1 MEDRLVGTVLD
12 GRYAVKEVIGTG
24 GMSIVYKAEDTQ
36 EGRLVALKVLRE
48 EFVKEPKSRRRF
60 LNESRAIAMLS
71 HENIVDVL
79 DVNFEGDVQYIVM
92 EYLEGPTL
100 KEYMTE
106 NGALDVY
113 DALHIVEQILSAL
126 KHAHERGV
134 VHRDIKPQNIILI
147 DGNET
152 VKVMDFGIAHVQ
164 NYSTITISDKAIGT
178 VHYISPEQAKGRPAD
193 ERSDI
198 YSTGVILYEMLTG
211 KLPFD
216 ADSAVSVALMQVQ
229 QKAVP
234 PSQIVPDIP
243 PAVEHIVMKAM
254 RKNVEARYQNAGE
267 MLADI
272 EKFKENPDV
281 ILETTPPKEEWNE
294 VPEEARG
301 KKQGKSR
308 YVRRRT
314 QNRWLFAVVGISAAA
329 VLLIVFVL
337 VMLGISDRWK
347 SGYENVPKYVGL
359 MMNEITAED
368 TQKFVFRYHWQ
379 DSDEPEG
386 KIVEQD
392 PDAGKYVEK
401 GSEIV
406 LYISNGNSPYTT
418 VPEGLT
424 GVPEEQA
431 IAVLNAL
438 GINYKVQD
446 VYISDTPLGQVVW
459 TTPSAG
465 ENIDR
470 NDTLT
475 LGVNRK
481 DSSGA
486 DEVAI
491 PSDILGMSL
500 DSATA
505 LLDSLE
511 IKYTVQKAASNRP
524 AGLVASTNP
533 SPGERV
539 KKGTVITIFISTG
552 HSEEPTTEPNE
563 PTTDPNEPTTD
574 PNEPT
579 TEPPTEP
586 STEPQPDNPDGN

>member
-24 GMSIVYKAEDTQ
+24 GMSVVYKAEDTQ
-36 EGRLVALKVLRE
+36 EGRLVALKVLKE
-48 EFVKEPKSRRRF
+48 EFVREPKSRRRF

-100 KEYMTE
+100 KEYMVE
-106 NGALDVY
+106 HGALDVY

-134 VHRDIKPQNIILI
+134 VHRDIKPQNIILV

-267 MLADI
+267 MLEDI

-281 ILETTPPKEEWNE
+281 ILETTPPKADPNFVAED
-294 VPEEARG
+294 PLP
-301 KKQGKSR
+301 KKKSR
-308 YVRRRT
+308 YVRKRT
-314 QNRWLFAVVGISAAA
+314 QNRWLFAVIGIGGAALLLL
-329 VLLIVFVL
+329 VLVL
-337 VMLGISDRWK
+337 VMLGINNGLKGD
-347 SGYENVPKYVGL
+347 YERVPEYKGKL
-359 MMNEITAED
+359 TSELTAED
-368 TQKFVFRYHWQ
+368 SQKFSFRFLWQ
-379 DSDEPEG
+379 DSDEDEG
-386 KIVEQD
+386 KIIDQD
-392 PDAGKYVEK
+392 PPAGKSVEK

-406 LYISNGNSPYTT
+406 LYVSNGNSPYTT

-424 GVPEEQA
+424 GVHVDTA
-431 IAVLNAL
+431 KSILNAL
-438 GINYKVQD
+438 DIAYEIQYTSESADIENDY
-446 VYISDTPLGQVVW
+446 VVA
-459 TTPSAG
+459 TSPSAG
-465 ENIDR
+465 EKFDR
-470 NDTLT
+470 NGKIILYLNKKGGSASED
-475 LGVNRK
+475 
-481 DSSGA
+481 
-486 DEVAI
+486 VAI
-491 PSDILGMSL
+491 PTNIIGENLDTAKKIL
-500 DSATA
+500 DA
-505 LLDSLE
+505 LG
-511 IKYTVQKAASNRP
+511 IKYVVQYGSSNL
-524 AGLVASTNP
+524 AEGLVTKTSP
-533 SPGERV
+533 EPGEKV
-539 KKGTVITIFISTG
+539 AKGTTITIFVSNGQGQT
-552 HSEEPTTEPNE
+552 EPPTTEPTTEPEVPTTTETE
-563 PTTDPNEPTTD
+563 PTEDPNPEHG
-574 PNEPT
+574 
-579 TEPPTEP
+579 
-586 STEPQPDNPDGN
+586 GNQ

>member
-24 GMSIVYKAEDTQ
+24 GMSVVYKAEDTL
-36 EGRLVALKVLRE
+36 EGRLVALKVLKE
-48 EFVKEPKSRRRF
+48 EFVREPKSRRRF

-100 KEYMTE
+100 KEYMVE
-106 NGALDVY
+106 HGALDVY

-134 VHRDIKPQNIILI
+134 VHRDIKPQNIILV

-267 MLADI
+267 MLEDI

-281 ILETTPPKEEWNE
+281 ILETTPPKADPNFVAED
-294 VPEEARG
+294 PQPKR
-301 KKQGKSR
+301 KSR
-308 YVRRRT
+308 YVRKRT
-314 QNRWLFAVVGISAAA
+314 QNRWLFAVIGIGGAALLLL
-329 VLLIVFVL
+329 VLVL
-337 VMLGISDRWK
+337 VMLGINNGLKGD
-347 SGYENVPKYVGL
+347 YERVPEYKGKL
-359 MMNEITAED
+359 TSELTAED
-368 TQKFVFRYHWQ
+368 SQKFSFRFLWQ
-379 DSDEPEG
+379 DSDEDEG
-386 KIVEQD
+386 KIIDQD
-392 PDAGKYVEK
+392 PPAGKSVEK

-406 LYISNGNSPYTT
+406 LYVSNGNSPYTT

-424 GVPEEQA
+424 GVHVDTA
-431 IAVLNAL
+431 KSILNAL
-438 GINYKVQD
+438 GIAYEIQYTSESADIENDY
-446 VYISDTPLGQVVW
+446 VVA
-459 TTPSAG
+459 TSPSAG
-465 ENIDR
+465 EKFDR
-470 NDTLT
+470 NGKIILYLNKKGGSASED
-475 LGVNRK
+475 
-481 DSSGA
+481 
-486 DEVAI
+486 VAI
-491 PSDILGMSL
+491 PTNIIGENLDTAKKIL
-500 DSATA
+500 DA
-505 LLDSLE
+505 LG
-511 IKYTVQKAASNRP
+511 IKYVVQYGSSNL
-524 AGLVASTNP
+524 AEGLVTKTSP
-533 SPGERV
+533 EPGEKV
-539 KKGTVITIFISTG
+539 AKGTTITIFVSNGQGQT
-552 HSEEPTTEPNE
+552 EPPTTEPTTESEVPTTTETE
-563 PTTDPNEPTTD
+563 PTEDPNPEHG
-574 PNEPT
+574 
-579 TEPPTEP
+579 
-586 STEPQPDNPDGN
+586 GNQ

>member
-1 MEDRLVGTVLD
+1 MDKYIGKKLD
-12 GRYAVKEVIGTG
+12 GRYEILELVGFGGMAVVFKAYDLLENRHVAVKI
-24 GMSIVYKAEDTQ
+24 
-36 EGRLVALKVLRE
+36 LKDEYLHNE
-48 EFVKEPKSRRRF
+48 EFRRRF
-60 LNESRAIAMLS
+60 RNESKAIAMLS
-71 HENIVDVL
+71 HPNIVRVF
-79 DVNFEGDVQYIVM
+79 DVNFSDTVQYIVM
-92 EYLEGPTL
+92 EYIDGITL
-100 KEYMTE
+100 KEYIGQQ
-106 NGALDVY
+106 GAVKWKETI
-113 DALHIVEQILSAL
+113 HFTVQILRAL
-126 KHAHERGV
+126 QHAHDNGI
-134 VHRDIKPQNIILI
+134 VHRDIKPQNVMLLQ
-147 DGNET
+147 DGT
-152 VKVMDFGIAHVQ
+152 IKVMDFGIAHVQ

-459 TTPSAG
+459 TSPSAG
-465 ENIDR
+465 ANIDR

-524 AGLVASTNP
+524 EGLVASTNP

-586 STEPQPDNPDGN
+586 PTEPQPDNPDGN

>member
-24 GMSIVYKAEDTQ
+24 GMSVVYKAEDTQ
-36 EGRLVALKVLRE
+36 EGRLVALKVLKE
-48 EFVKEPKSRRRF
+48 EFVREPKSRRRF

-100 KEYMTE
+100 KEYMVE
-106 NGALDVY
+106 HGALDVY

-134 VHRDIKPQNIILI
+134 VHRDIKPQNIILV

-267 MLADI
+267 MLEDI

-281 ILETTPPKEEWNE
+281 ILETTPPKADPNFVAED
-294 VPEEARG
+294 PLP
-301 KKQGKSR
+301 KKKSR
-308 YVRRRT
+308 YVRKRT
-314 QNRWLFAVVGISAAA
+314 QNRWLFAVIGIGGAALLLL
-329 VLLIVFVL
+329 VLVL
-337 VMLGISDRWK
+337 VMLGINNGLKGD
-347 SGYENVPKYVGL
+347 YERVPEYKGKL
-359 MMNEITAED
+359 TSELTAED
-368 TQKFVFRYHWQ
+368 SQKFSFRFLWQ
-379 DSDEPEG
+379 DSDEDEG
-386 KIVEQD
+386 KIIDQD
-392 PDAGKYVEK
+392 PPAGKSVEK

-406 LYISNGNSPYTT
+406 LYVSNGNSPYTT

-424 GVPEEQA
+424 GVHVDTA
-431 IAVLNAL
+431 KSILNAL
-438 GINYKVQD
+438 GIAYEIQYTSESADIENDY
-446 VYISDTPLGQVVW
+446 VVA
-459 TTPSAG
+459 TSPSAG
-465 ENIDR
+465 EKFDR
-470 NDTLT
+470 NGKIILYLNKKGGSASED
-475 LGVNRK
+475 
-481 DSSGA
+481 
-486 DEVAI
+486 VAI
-491 PSDILGMSL
+491 PTNIIGENLDTAKKIL
-500 DSATA
+500 DA
-505 LLDSLE
+505 LG
-511 IKYTVQKAASNRP
+511 IKYVVQYGSSNL
-524 AGLVASTNP
+524 AEGLVTKTSP
-533 SPGERV
+533 EPGEKV
-539 KKGTVITIFISTG
+539 AKGTTITIFVSNGQGQT
-552 HSEEPTTEPNE
+552 EPPTTEPTTEPE
-563 PTTDPNEPTTD
+563 TPT
-574 PNEPT
+574 T
-579 TEPPTEP
+579 TEPEPTEDP
-586 STEPQPDNPDGN
+586 NPEHGGNQ

>member
-24 GMSIVYKAEDTQ
+24 GMSVVYKAEDTQ
-36 EGRLVALKVLRE
+36 EGRLV
-48 EFVKEPKSRRRF
+48 EFVREPKSRRRF

-100 KEYMTE
+100 KEYMVE
-106 NGALDVY
+106 HGALDVY

-134 VHRDIKPQNIILI
+134 VHRDIKPQNIILV

-267 MLADI
+267 MLEDI
-272 EKFKENPDV
+272 EKFRENPDV
-281 ILETTPPKEEWNE
+281 ILETTPPKADPNYVAED
-294 VPEEARG
+294 PQPKR
-301 KKQGKSR
+301 KSR
-308 YVRRRT
+308 YVRKRT
-314 QNRWLFAVVGISAAA
+314 QNRWLFAVIGISGAA
-329 VLLIVFVL
+329 LLLLVMVL
-337 VMLGISDRWK
+337 VMLGINNGLKGD
-347 SGYENVPKYVGL
+347 YERVPEYKGKL
-359 MMNEITAED
+359 TSELTAED
-368 TQKFVFRYHWQ
+368 SQKFSFRFLWQ
-379 DSDEPEG
+379 DSDEDEG
-386 KIVEQD
+386 KIIDQD
-392 PDAGKYVEK
+392 PPAGKSVEK

-406 LYISNGNSPYTT
+406 LYVSNGNSPYTT

-424 GVPEEQA
+424 NVHIDTA
-431 IAVLNAL
+431 RSILNAL
-438 GINYKVQD
+438 GIAYEIQYTSESAD
-446 VYISDTPLGQVVW
+446 IEDDYVVA
-459 TTPSAG
+459 TSPSAG
-465 ENIDR
+465 EKFDR
-470 NDTLT
+470 NGKIILY
-475 LGVNRK
+475 LNKKG
-481 DSSGA
+481 SSA
-486 DEVAI
+486 SEDVAI
-491 PSDILGMSL
+491 PTNIIGENLDTAKKIL
-500 DSATA
+500 DA
-505 LLDSLE
+505 LG
-511 IKYTVQKAASNRP
+511 IKYVVQYGSSNL
-524 AGLVASTNP
+524 AEGLVTKTSP
-533 SPGERV
+533 EPGEKV
-539 KKGTVITIFISTG
+539 AKGTTITIFVSNGQGQT
-552 HSEEPTTEPNE
+552 EPPTTEPTTETE
-563 PTTDPNEPTTD
+563 VPT
-574 PNEPT
+574 T
-579 TEPPTEP
+579 TEPEPTEDP
-586 STEPQPDNPDGN
+586 NPEHGGNQ

>member
-24 GMSIVYKAEDTQ
+24 GMSVVYKAEDTQ
-36 EGRLVALKVLRE
+36 EGRLVALKVLKE
-48 EFVKEPKSRRRF
+48 EFVREPKSRRRF

-100 KEYMTE
+100 KEYMVE
-106 NGALDVY
+106 HGALDVY

-134 VHRDIKPQNIILI
+134 VHRDIKPQNIILV

-267 MLADI
+267 MLEDI
-272 EKFKENPDV
+272 EKFRENPDV
-281 ILETTPPKEEWNE
+281 ILETTPPKADPNYVAED
-294 VPEEARG
+294 PQPKR
-301 KKQGKSR
+301 KSR
-308 YVRRRT
+308 YVRKRT
-314 QNRWLFAVVGISAAA
+314 QNRWLFAVIGISGAA
-329 VLLIVFVL
+329 LLLLVMVL
-337 VMLGISDRWK
+337 VMLGINNGLKGD
-347 SGYENVPKYVGL
+347 YERVPEYKGKL
-359 MMNEITAED
+359 ASELTAED
-368 TQKFVFRYHWQ
+368 SQKFSFRFLWQ
-379 DSDEPEG
+379 DSDEDEG
-386 KIVEQD
+386 KIIDQD
-392 PDAGKYVEK
+392 PPAGKSVEK

-406 LYISNGNSPYTT
+406 LYVSNGNSPYTT

-424 GVPEEQA
+424 NVHIDTA
-431 IAVLNAL
+431 RSILNAL
-438 GINYKVQD
+438 GIAYEIQYTSESAD
-446 VYISDTPLGQVVW
+446 IEDDYVVA
-459 TTPSAG
+459 TSPSAG
-465 ENIDR
+465 EKFDR
-470 NDTLT
+470 NGKIILY
-475 LGVNRK
+475 LNKKG
-481 DSSGA
+481 SSA
-486 DEVAI
+486 SEDVAI
-491 PSDILGMSL
+491 PTNIIGENLDTAKKIL
-500 DSATA
+500 DA
-505 LLDSLE
+505 LG
-511 IKYTVQKAASNRP
+511 IKYVVQYGSSNL
-524 AGLVASTNP
+524 AEGLVTKTSP
-533 SPGERV
+533 EPGEKV
-539 KKGTVITIFISTG
+539 AKGTTITIFVSNGQGQT
-552 HSEEPTTEPNE
+552 EPPTTEPTTETE
-563 PTTDPNEPTTD
+563 VPT
-574 PNEPT
+574 T
-579 TEPPTEP
+579 TEPEPTEDP
-586 STEPQPDNPDGN
+586 NPEHGGNQ

>member
-36 EGRLVALKVLRE
+36 EGRLVALKVLKE
-48 EFVKEPKSRRRF
+48 EFVREPKSRRRF

-100 KEYMTE
+100 KEYMVE
-106 NGALDVY
+106 HGALDVY

-134 VHRDIKPQNIILI
+134 VHRDIKPQNIILV

-267 MLADI
+267 MLEDI
-272 EKFKENPDV
+272 EKFRENPDV
-281 ILETTPPKEEWNE
+281 ILETTPPKADPNYVAED
-294 VPEEARG
+294 PQPKR
-301 KKQGKSR
+301 KSR
-308 YVRRRT
+308 YVRKRT
-314 QNRWLFAVVGISAAA
+314 QNRWLFAVIGISGAA
-329 VLLIVFVL
+329 LLLLVMVL
-337 VMLGISDRWK
+337 VMLGINNGLKGD
-347 SGYENVPKYVGL
+347 YERVPEYKGKL
-359 MMNEITAED
+359 TSELTAED
-368 TQKFVFRYHWQ
+368 SQKFSFRFLWQ
-379 DSDEPEG
+379 DSDEDEG
-386 KIVEQD
+386 KIIDQD
-392 PDAGKYVEK
+392 PPAGKSVEK

-406 LYISNGNSPYTT
+406 LYVSNGNSPYTT

-424 GVPEEQA
+424 NVHIDTA
-431 IAVLNAL
+431 RSILNAL
-438 GINYKVQD
+438 GIAYEIQYTSESAD
-446 VYISDTPLGQVVW
+446 IEDDYVVA
-459 TTPSAG
+459 TSPSAG
-465 ENIDR
+465 EKFDR
-470 NDTLT
+470 NGKIILY
-475 LGVNRK
+475 LNKKG
-481 DSSGA
+481 SSTSE
-486 DEVAI
+486 DVAI
-491 PSDILGMSL
+491 PTNIIGENLDTAKKIL
-500 DSATA
+500 DA
-505 LLDSLE
+505 LG
-511 IKYTVQKAASNRP
+511 IKYVVQYGSSNL
-524 AGLVASTNP
+524 AEGLVTKTSP
-533 SPGERV
+533 EPGEKV
-539 KKGTVITIFISTG
+539 AKGTTITIFVSNGQGQT
-552 HSEEPTTEPNE
+552 EPPTTEPTTEPE
-563 PTTDPNEPTTD
+563 TST
-574 PNEPT
+574 T
-579 TEPPTEP
+579 TEPEPTEDP
-586 STEPQPDNPDGN
+586 NPEHGGNQ

>member
-24 GMSIVYKAEDTQ
+24 GMSVVYKAEDTQ
-36 EGRLVALKVLRE
+36 EGRLVALKVLKE
-48 EFVKEPKSRRRF
+48 EFVREPKSRRRF

-100 KEYMTE
+100 KEYMVE
-106 NGALDVY
+106 HGALDVY

-134 VHRDIKPQNIILI
+134 VHRDIKPQNIILV

-267 MLADI
+267 MLEDI

-281 ILETTPPKEEWNE
+281 ILETTPPKADPNFVAED
-294 VPEEARG
+294 PQPKR
-301 KKQGKSR
+301 KSR
-308 YVRRRT
+308 YVRKRT
-314 QNRWLFAVVGISAAA
+314 QNRWLFAVIGIGGAALLLL
-329 VLLIVFVL
+329 VLVL
-337 VMLGISDRWK
+337 VMLGINNGLKGD
-347 SGYENVPKYVGL
+347 YERVPEYKGKL
-359 MMNEITAED
+359 TSELTAED
-368 TQKFVFRYHWQ
+368 SQKFSFRFLWQ
-379 DSDEPEG
+379 DSDEDEG
-386 KIVEQD
+386 KIIDQD
-392 PDAGKYVEK
+392 PPAGKSVEK

-406 LYISNGNSPYTT
+406 LYVSNGNSPYTT

-424 GVPEEQA
+424 GVHVDTA
-431 IAVLNAL
+431 KSILNAL
-438 GINYKVQD
+438 GIAYEIQYTSESADIENDY
-446 VYISDTPLGQVVW
+446 VVA
-459 TTPSAG
+459 TSPSAG
-465 ENIDR
+465 EKFDR
-470 NDTLT
+470 NGKIILYLNKKGGSTSED
-475 LGVNRK
+475 
-481 DSSGA
+481 
-486 DEVAI
+486 VAI
-491 PSDILGMSL
+491 PTNIIGENLDTAKKIL
-500 DSATA
+500 DA
-505 LLDSLE
+505 LG
-511 IKYTVQKAASNRP
+511 IKYVVQYGSSNL
-524 AGLVASTNP
+524 AEGLVTKTSP
-533 SPGERV
+533 EPGEKV
-539 KKGTVITIFISTG
+539 AKGTTITIFVSNGQGQT
-552 HSEEPTTEPNE
+552 EPPTTEPTTEPEVPTTTETE
-563 PTTDPNEPTTD
+563 PTEDPNPEHG
-574 PNEPT
+574 
-579 TEPPTEP
+579 
-586 STEPQPDNPDGN
+586 GNQ

>member
-36 EGRLVALKVLRE
+36 EGRLVALKVLKE
-48 EFVKEPKSRRRF
+48 EFVREPKSRRRF

-100 KEYMTE
+100 KEYMVE
-106 NGALDVY
+106 HGALDVY

-134 VHRDIKPQNIILI
+134 VHRDIKPQNIILV

-229 QKAVP
+229 QKPVP

-267 MLADI
+267 MLEDI
-272 EKFKENPDV
+272 EKFRENPDV
-281 ILETTPPKEEWNE
+281 ILETTPPKADPNFVAED
-294 VPEEARG
+294 PLP
-301 KKQGKSR
+301 KKKSR
-308 YVRRRT
+308 YVRKRT
-314 QNRWLFAVVGISAAA
+314 QNRWLFAVIGIGGAA
-329 VLLIVFVL
+329 LLLLVMVL
-337 VMLGISDRWK
+337 VMLGIGNGLKGDYERVPEYKGKLTSD
-347 SGYENVPKYVGL
+347 L
-359 MMNEITAED
+359 TMED
-368 TQKFVFRYHWQ
+368 SQKFAFRFIWQ
-379 DSDEPEG
+379 NSDEDEG
-386 KIVEQD
+386 KIIDQD
-392 PDAGKYVEK
+392 PPAGKSVAK

-406 LYISNGNSPYTT
+406 LYVSNGNSPYTT

-424 GVPEEQA
+424 NVHIDTA
-431 IAVLNAL
+431 RSILNAL
-438 GINYKVQD
+438 GIAYEIQYTSESAD
-446 VYISDTPLGQVVW
+446 IEDDYVVA
-459 TTPSAG
+459 TSPSAG
-465 ENIDR
+465 EKFDR
-470 NDTLT
+470 NGKIILY
-475 LGVNRK
+475 LNKKG
-481 DSSGA
+481 SSVSE
-486 DEVAI
+486 DVAI
-491 PSDILGMSL
+491 PTNIIGENLDTAKKIL
-500 DSATA
+500 DA
-505 LLDSLE
+505 LG
-511 IKYTVQKAASNRP
+511 IKYVVQYGSSNL
-524 AGLVASTNP
+524 AEGLVTKTSP
-533 SPGERV
+533 EPGEKV
-539 KKGTVITIFISTG
+539 AKGTTITIFVSNGQGQT
-552 HSEEPTTEPNE
+552 EPPTTEPTTEPE
-563 PTTDPNEPTTD
+563 TPT
-574 PNEPT
+574 T
-579 TEPPTEP
+579 TEPEPTEDP
-586 STEPQPDNPDGN
+586 NPEHGGNQ

>member
-24 GMSIVYKAEDTQ
+24 GMSVVYKAEDTQ
-36 EGRLVALKVLRE
+36 EGRLVALKVLKE
-48 EFVKEPKSRRRF
+48 EFVREPKSRRRF

-100 KEYMTE
+100 KEYMVE
-106 NGALDVY
+106 HGALDVY
-113 DALHIVEQILSAL
+113 DALNIVEQILSAL

-134 VHRDIKPQNIILI
+134 VHRDIKPQNIILV

-267 MLADI
+267 MLEDI

-281 ILETTPPKEEWNE
+281 VLETTPPKADPNFVAED
-294 VPEEARG
+294 PLP
-301 KKQGKSR
+301 KKKSR
-308 YVRRRT
+308 YVRKRT
-314 QNRWLFAVVGISAAA
+314 QNRWLFAVIGIGGAA
-329 VLLIVFVL
+329 LLLLVMVL
-337 VMLGISDRWK
+337 VMLGINNGLKGD
-347 SGYENVPKYVGL
+347 YERVPEYKGKL
-359 MMNEITAED
+359 TSELTAED
-368 TQKFVFRYHWQ
+368 SQKFSFRFLWQ
-379 DSDEPEG
+379 DSDEDEG
-386 KIVEQD
+386 KIIDQD
-392 PDAGKYVEK
+392 PPAGKSVEK

-406 LYISNGNSPYTT
+406 LYVSNGNSPYTT

-424 GVPEEQA
+424 GVHVDTA
-431 IAVLNAL
+431 KSILNAL
-438 GINYKVQD
+438 GIAYEIQYTSESADIENDY
-446 VYISDTPLGQVVW
+446 VVA
-459 TTPSAG
+459 TSPSAG
-465 ENIDR
+465 EKFDR
-470 NDTLT
+470 NGKIILYLNKKGGSASED
-475 LGVNRK
+475 
-481 DSSGA
+481 
-486 DEVAI
+486 VAI
-491 PSDILGMSL
+491 PTNIIGENLDTAKKIL
-500 DSATA
+500 DA
-505 LLDSLE
+505 LG
-511 IKYTVQKAASNRP
+511 IKYVVQYGSSNL
-524 AGLVASTNP
+524 AEGLVTKTSP
-533 SPGERV
+533 EPGEKV
-539 KKGTVITIFISTG
+539 AKGTTITIFVSNGQGQT
-552 HSEEPTTEPNE
+552 EPPTTEPTTESEVPTTTETE
-563 PTTDPNEPTTD
+563 PTEDPNPEHG
-574 PNEPT
+574 
-579 TEPPTEP
+579 
-586 STEPQPDNPDGN
+586 GNQ

>member
-36 EGRLVALKVLRE
+36 EGRLVALKVLKE
-48 EFVKEPKSRRRF
+48 EFVREPKSRRRF

-100 KEYMTE
+100 KEYMVE
-106 NGALDVY
+106 HGALDVY

-134 VHRDIKPQNIILI
+134 VHRDIKPQNIILV

-267 MLADI
+267 MLEDI

-281 ILETTPPKEEWNE
+281 VLETTPPKADPNFVAED
-294 VPEEARG
+294 PLP
-301 KKQGKSR
+301 KKKSR
-308 YVRRRT
+308 YVRKRT
-314 QNRWLFAVVGISAAA
+314 QNRWLFAVIGIGGAALLLL
-329 VLLIVFVL
+329 VLVL
-337 VMLGISDRWK
+337 VMLGINNGLKGD
-347 SGYENVPKYVGL
+347 YERVPEYKGKL
-359 MMNEITAED
+359 TSELTAED
-368 TQKFVFRYHWQ
+368 SQKFSFRFLWQ
-379 DSDEPEG
+379 DSDEDEG
-386 KIVEQD
+386 KIIDQD
-392 PDAGKYVEK
+392 PPAGKSVEK

-406 LYISNGNSPYTT
+406 LYVSNGNSPYTT

-424 GVPEEQA
+424 GVHVDTA
-431 IAVLNAL
+431 KSILNAL
-438 GINYKVQD
+438 GIAYEIQYTSESADIENDY
-446 VYISDTPLGQVVW
+446 VVA
-459 TTPSAG
+459 TSPSAG
-465 ENIDR
+465 EKFDR
-470 NDTLT
+470 NGKIILYLNKKGGSASED
-475 LGVNRK
+475 
-481 DSSGA
+481 
-486 DEVAI
+486 VAI
-491 PSDILGMSL
+491 PTNIIGENLDTAKKIL
-500 DSATA
+500 DA
-505 LLDSLE
+505 LG
-511 IKYTVQKAASNRP
+511 IKYVVQYGSSNL
-524 AGLVASTNP
+524 AEGLVTKTSP
-533 SPGERV
+533 EPGEKV
-539 KKGTVITIFISTG
+539 AKGTTITIFVSNGQGQT
-552 HSEEPTTEPNE
+552 EPPTTEPTTESEVPTTTETE
-563 PTTDPNEPTTD
+563 PTEDPNPEHG
-574 PNEPT
+574 
-579 TEPPTEP
+579 
-586 STEPQPDNPDGN
+586 GNQ

>member
-24 GMSIVYKAEDTQ
+24 GMSVVYKAEDTQ
-36 EGRLVALKVLRE
+36 EGRLVALKVLKE
-48 EFVKEPKSRRRF
+48 EFVREPKSRRRF

-100 KEYMTE
+100 KEYMVE
-106 NGALDVY
+106 HGALDVY

-134 VHRDIKPQNIILI
+134 VHRDIKPQNIILV

-267 MLADI
+267 MLEDI

-281 ILETTPPKEEWNE
+281 ILETTPPKADPNFVAED
-294 VPEEARG
+294 PLP
-301 KKQGKSR
+301 KKKSR
-308 YVRRRT
+308 YVRKRT
-314 QNRWLFAVVGISAAA
+314 QNRWLFAVIGIGGAA
-329 VLLIVFVL
+329 LLLLVMVL
-337 VMLGISDRWK
+337 VMLGINNGLKGD
-347 SGYENVPKYVGL
+347 YERVPEYKGKL
-359 MMNEITAED
+359 TSELTAED
-368 TQKFVFRYHWQ
+368 SQKFSFRFLWQ
-379 DSDEPEG
+379 DSDEDEG
-386 KIVEQD
+386 KIIDQD
-392 PDAGKYVEK
+392 PPAGKSVEK

-406 LYISNGNSPYTT
+406 LYVSNGNSPYTT

-424 GVPEEQA
+424 GVHVDTA
-431 IAVLNAL
+431 KSILNAL
-438 GINYKVQD
+438 GIAYEIQYTSESADIENDY
-446 VYISDTPLGQVVW
+446 VVA
-459 TTPSAG
+459 TSPSAG
-465 ENIDR
+465 EKFDR
-470 NDTLT
+470 NGKIILYLNKKGGSASED
-475 LGVNRK
+475 
-481 DSSGA
+481 
-486 DEVAI
+486 VAI
-491 PSDILGMSL
+491 PTNIIGENLDTAKKIL
-500 DSATA
+500 DA
-505 LLDSLE
+505 LG
-511 IKYTVQKAASNRP
+511 IKYVVQYGSSNL
-524 AGLVASTNP
+524 AEGLVTKTSP
-533 SPGERV
+533 EPGEKV
-539 KKGTVITIFISTG
+539 AKGTTITIFVSNGQGQT
-552 HSEEPTTEPNE
+552 EPPTTEPTTEPEVPTTTETE
-563 PTTDPNEPTTD
+563 PTEDPNPEHG
-574 PNEPT
+574 
-579 TEPPTEP
+579 
-586 STEPQPDNPDGN
+586 GNQ

>member
-24 GMSIVYKAEDTQ
+24 GMSVVYKAEDTQ
-36 EGRLVALKVLRE
+36 EGRLVALKVLKE
-48 EFVKEPKSRRRF
+48 EFVREPKSRRRF

-100 KEYMTE
+100 KEYMVE
-106 NGALDVY
+106 HGALDVY

-134 VHRDIKPQNIILI
+134 VHRDIKPQNIILV

-267 MLADI
+267 MLEDI

-281 ILETTPPKEEWNE
+281 ILETTPPKADPNFVAED
-294 VPEEARG
+294 PQPKR
-301 KKQGKSR
+301 KSR
-308 YVRRRT
+308 YVRKRT
-314 QNRWLFAVVGISAAA
+314 QNRWLFAVIGIGGAALLLL
-329 VLLIVFVL
+329 VLVL
-337 VMLGISDRWK
+337 VMLGINNGLKGD
-347 SGYENVPKYVGL
+347 YERVPEYKGKL
-359 MMNEITAED
+359 TSELTAED
-368 TQKFVFRYHWQ
+368 SQKFSFRFLWQ
-379 DSDEPEG
+379 DSDEDEG
-386 KIVEQD
+386 KIIDQD
-392 PDAGKYVEK
+392 PPAGKSVEK

-406 LYISNGNSPYTT
+406 LYVSNGNSPYTT

-424 GVPEEQA
+424 GVHVDTA
-431 IAVLNAL
+431 KSILNAL
-438 GINYKVQD
+438 GIAYEIQYTSESADIENDY
-446 VYISDTPLGQVVW
+446 VVA
-459 TTPSAG
+459 TSPSAG
-465 ENIDR
+465 EKFDR
-470 NDTLT
+470 NGKIILYLNKKGGSASED
-475 LGVNRK
+475 
-481 DSSGA
+481 
-486 DEVAI
+486 VAI
-491 PSDILGMSL
+491 PTNIIGENLDTAKKIL
-500 DSATA
+500 DA
-505 LLDSLE
+505 LG
-511 IKYTVQKAASNRP
+511 IKYVVQYGSSNL
-524 AGLVASTNP
+524 AEGLVTKTSP
-533 SPGERV
+533 EPGEKV
-539 KKGTVITIFISTG
+539 AKGTTITIFVSNGQGQT
-552 HSEEPTTEPNE
+552 EPPTTEPTTESEVPTTTETE
-563 PTTDPNEPTTD
+563 PTEDPNPEHG
-574 PNEPT
+574 
-579 TEPPTEP
+579 
-586 STEPQPDNPDGN
+586 GNQ

>member
-24 GMSIVYKAEDTQ
+24 GMSVVYKAEDTQ
-36 EGRLVALKVLRE
+36 EGRLVALKVLKE
-48 EFVKEPKSRRRF
+48 EFVREPKSRRRF

-100 KEYMTE
+100 KEYMVE
-106 NGALDVY
+106 HGALDVY

-134 VHRDIKPQNIILI
+134 VHRDIKPQNIILV

-267 MLADI
+267 MLEDI

-281 ILETTPPKEEWNE
+281 VLETTPPKADPNFVAED
-294 VPEEARG
+294 PLP
-301 KKQGKSR
+301 KKKSR
-308 YVRRRT
+308 YVRKRT
-314 QNRWLFAVVGISAAA
+314 QNRWLFAVIGIGGAA
-329 VLLIVFVL
+329 LLLLVMVL
-337 VMLGISDRWK
+337 VMLGINNGLKGD
-347 SGYENVPKYVGL
+347 YERVPEYKGKL
-359 MMNEITAED
+359 TSELTAED
-368 TQKFVFRYHWQ
+368 SQKFSFRFLWQ
-379 DSDEPEG
+379 DSDEDEG
-386 KIVEQD
+386 RIIDQD
-392 PDAGKYVEK
+392 PPAGKSVEK

-406 LYISNGNSPYTT
+406 LYVSNGNSPYTT

-424 GVPEEQA
+424 GVHVDTA
-431 IAVLNAL
+431 KSILNAL
-438 GINYKVQD
+438 GIAYEIQYTSESADIENDY
-446 VYISDTPLGQVVW
+446 VVA
-459 TTPSAG
+459 TSPSAG
-465 ENIDR
+465 EKFDR
-470 NDTLT
+470 NGKIILYLNKKGGSASED
-475 LGVNRK
+475 
-481 DSSGA
+481 
-486 DEVAI
+486 VAI
-491 PSDILGMSL
+491 PTNIIGENLDTAKKIL
-500 DSATA
+500 DA
-505 LLDSLE
+505 LG
-511 IKYTVQKAASNRP
+511 IKYVVQYGSSNL
-524 AGLVASTNP
+524 AEGLVTKTSP
-533 SPGERV
+533 EPGEKV
-539 KKGTVITIFISTG
+539 AKGTTITIFVSNGQGQT
-552 HSEEPTTEPNE
+552 EPPTTEPTTESEVPTTTETE
-563 PTTDPNEPTTD
+563 PTEDPNPEHG
-574 PNEPT
+574 
-579 TEPPTEP
+579 
-586 STEPQPDNPDGN
+586 GNQ

>member
-24 GMSIVYKAEDTQ
+24 GMSVVYKAEDTQ
-36 EGRLVALKVLRE
+36 EGRLVALKVLKE
-48 EFVKEPKSRRRF
+48 EFVREPKSRRRF

-100 KEYMTE
+100 KEYMVE
-106 NGALDVY
+106 HGALDVY

-134 VHRDIKPQNIILI
+134 VHRDIKPQNIILV

-267 MLADI
+267 MLEDI

-281 ILETTPPKEEWNE
+281 ILETTPPKADPNFVAED
-294 VPEEARG
+294 PLPKR
-301 KKQGKSR
+301 KSR
-308 YVRRRT
+308 YVRKRT
-314 QNRWLFAVVGISAAA
+314 QNRWLFAVIGIGGAALLLL
-329 VLLIVFVL
+329 VLVL
-337 VMLGISDRWK
+337 VMLGINNGLKGD
-347 SGYENVPKYVGL
+347 YERVPEYKGKL
-359 MMNEITAED
+359 TSELTAED
-368 TQKFVFRYHWQ
+368 SQKFSFRFLWQ
-379 DSDEPEG
+379 DSDEDEG
-386 KIVEQD
+386 KIIDQD
-392 PDAGKYVEK
+392 PPAGKSVEK

-406 LYISNGNSPYTT
+406 LYVSNGNSPYTT

-424 GVPEEQA
+424 GVHVDTA
-431 IAVLNAL
+431 KSILNAL
-438 GINYKVQD
+438 GIAYEIQYTSESADIENDY
-446 VYISDTPLGQVVW
+446 VVA
-459 TTPSAG
+459 TSPSAG
-465 ENIDR
+465 EKFDR
-470 NDTLT
+470 NGKIILYLNKKGGSTSED
-475 LGVNRK
+475 
-481 DSSGA
+481 
-486 DEVAI
+486 VAI
-491 PSDILGMSL
+491 PTNIIGENLDTAKKIL
-500 DSATA
+500 DA
-505 LLDSLE
+505 LG
-511 IKYTVQKAASNRP
+511 IKYVVQYGSSNL
-524 AGLVASTNP
+524 AEGLVTKTSP
-533 SPGERV
+533 EPGEKV
-539 KKGTVITIFISTG
+539 AKGTTITIFVSNGQGQT
-552 HSEEPTTEPNE
+552 EPPTTEPTTEPEVPTTTETE
-563 PTTDPNEPTTD
+563 PTEDPNPEHG
-574 PNEPT
+574 
-579 TEPPTEP
+579 
-586 STEPQPDNPDGN
+586 GNQ

>member
-24 GMSIVYKAEDTQ
+24 GMSVVYKAEDTQ
-36 EGRLVALKVLRE
+36 EGRLVALKVLKE
-48 EFVKEPKSRRRF
+48 EFVREPKSRRRF

-100 KEYMTE
+100 KEYMVE
-106 NGALDVY
+106 HGALDVY

-134 VHRDIKPQNIILI
+134 VHRDIKPQNIILV

-267 MLADI
+267 MLEDI

-281 ILETTPPKEEWNE
+281 ILETTPPKADPNFVAED
-294 VPEEARG
+294 PLPKR
-301 KKQGKSR
+301 KSR
-308 YVRRRT
+308 YVRKRT
-314 QNRWLFAVVGISAAA
+314 QNRWLFAVIGIGGAALLLL
-329 VLLIVFVL
+329 VLVL
-337 VMLGISDRWK
+337 VMLGINNGLKGD
-347 SGYENVPKYVGL
+347 YERVPEYKGKL
-359 MMNEITAED
+359 TSELTAED
-368 TQKFVFRYHWQ
+368 SQKFSFRFLWQ
-379 DSDEPEG
+379 DSDEDEG
-386 KIVEQD
+386 KIIDQD
-392 PDAGKYVEK
+392 PPAGKSVEK

-406 LYISNGNSPYTT
+406 LYVSNGNSPYTT

-424 GVPEEQA
+424 GVHVDTA
-431 IAVLNAL
+431 KSILNAL
-438 GINYKVQD
+438 GIAYEIQYTSESADIENDY
-446 VYISDTPLGQVVW
+446 VVA
-459 TTPSAG
+459 TSPSAG
-465 ENIDR
+465 EKFDR
-470 NDTLT
+470 NGKIILYLNKKGGSASED
-475 LGVNRK
+475 
-481 DSSGA
+481 
-486 DEVAI
+486 VAI
-491 PSDILGMSL
+491 PTNIIGENLDTAKKIL
-500 DSATA
+500 DA
-505 LLDSLE
+505 LG
-511 IKYTVQKAASNRP
+511 IKYVVQYGSSNL
-524 AGLVASTNP
+524 AEGLVTKTSP
-533 SPGERV
+533 EPGEKV
-539 KKGTVITIFISTG
+539 AKGTTITIFVSNGQGQT
-552 HSEEPTTEPNE
+552 EPPTTEPTTESEVPTTTETE
-563 PTTDPNEPTTD
+563 PTEDPNPEHG
-574 PNEPT
+574 
-579 TEPPTEP
+579 
-586 STEPQPDNPDGN
+586 GNQ

>member
-24 GMSIVYKAEDTQ
+24 GMSVVYKAEDTQ
-36 EGRLVALKVLRE
+36 EGRLVALKVLKE
-48 EFVKEPKSRRRF
+48 EFVREPKSRRRF

-100 KEYMTE
+100 KEYMVE
-106 NGALDVY
+106 HGALDVY

-134 VHRDIKPQNIILI
+134 VHRDIKPQNIILV

-267 MLADI
+267 MLEDI

-281 ILETTPPKEEWNE
+281 VLETTPPKADPNFVAED
-294 VPEEARG
+294 PLP
-301 KKQGKSR
+301 KKKSR
-308 YVRRRT
+308 YVRKRT
-314 QNRWLFAVVGISAAA
+314 QNRWLFAVIGIGGAALLLL
-329 VLLIVFVL
+329 VLVL
-337 VMLGISDRWK
+337 VMLGINNGLKGD
-347 SGYENVPKYVGL
+347 YERVPEYKGKL
-359 MMNEITAED
+359 TSELTAED
-368 TQKFVFRYHWQ
+368 SQKFSFRFLWQ
-379 DSDEPEG
+379 DSDEDEG
-386 KIVEQD
+386 KIIDQD
-392 PDAGKYVEK
+392 PPAGKSVEK

-406 LYISNGNSPYTT
+406 LYVSNGNSPYTT

-424 GVPEEQA
+424 GVHVDTA
-431 IAVLNAL
+431 KSILNAL
-438 GINYKVQD
+438 GIAYEIQYTSESADIENDY
-446 VYISDTPLGQVVW
+446 VVA
-459 TTPSAG
+459 TSPSAG
-465 ENIDR
+465 EKFDR
-470 NDTLT
+470 NGKIILYLNKKGGSASED
-475 LGVNRK
+475 
-481 DSSGA
+481 
-486 DEVAI
+486 VAI
-491 PSDILGMSL
+491 PTNIIGENLDTAKKIL
-500 DSATA
+500 DA
-505 LLDSLE
+505 LG
-511 IKYTVQKAASNRP
+511 IKYVVQYGSSNL
-524 AGLVASTNP
+524 AEGLVTKTSP
-533 SPGERV
+533 EPGEKV
-539 KKGTVITIFISTG
+539 AKGTTITIFVSNGQGQT
-552 HSEEPTTEPNE
+552 EPPTTEPTTESEVPTTTEAE
-563 PTTDPNEPTTD
+563 PTEDPNPEHG
-574 PNEPT
+574 
-579 TEPPTEP
+579 
-586 STEPQPDNPDGN
+586 GNQ

>member
-24 GMSIVYKAEDTQ
+24 GMSVVYKAEDTQ
-36 EGRLVALKVLRE
+36 EGRLVALKVLKE
-48 EFVKEPKSRRRF
+48 EFVREPKSRRRF

-100 KEYMTE
+100 KEYMVE
-106 NGALDVY
+106 HGALDVY

-134 VHRDIKPQNIILI
+134 VHRDIKPQNIILV

-267 MLADI
+267 MLEDI

-281 ILETTPPKEEWNE
+281 VLETTPPKADPNFVAED
-294 VPEEARG
+294 PLP
-301 KKQGKSR
+301 KKKSR
-308 YVRRRT
+308 YVRKRT
-314 QNRWLFAVVGISAAA
+314 QNRWLFAVIGIGGAA
-329 VLLIVFVL
+329 LLLLVMVL
-337 VMLGISDRWK
+337 VMLGINNGLKGD
-347 SGYENVPKYVGL
+347 YERVPEYKGKL
-359 MMNEITAED
+359 TSELTAED
-368 TQKFVFRYHWQ
+368 SQKFSFRFLWQ
-379 DSDEPEG
+379 DSDEDEG
-386 KIVEQD
+386 KIIDQD
-392 PDAGKYVEK
+392 PPAGKSVEK

-406 LYISNGNSPYTT
+406 LYVSNGNSPYTT

-424 GVPEEQA
+424 GVHVDTA
-431 IAVLNAL
+431 KSILNAL
-438 GINYKVQD
+438 GIAYEIQYTSESADIENDY
-446 VYISDTPLGQVVW
+446 VVA
-459 TTPSAG
+459 TSPSAG
-465 ENIDR
+465 EKFDR
-470 NDTLT
+470 NGKIILYLNKKGGSASED
-475 LGVNRK
+475 
-481 DSSGA
+481 
-486 DEVAI
+486 VAI
-491 PSDILGMSL
+491 PTNIIGENLDTAKKIL
-500 DSATA
+500 DA
-505 LLDSLE
+505 LG
-511 IKYTVQKAASNRP
+511 IKYVVQYGSSNL
-524 AGLVASTNP
+524 AEGLVTKTSP
-533 SPGERV
+533 EPGEKV
-539 KKGTVITIFISTG
+539 AKGTTITIFVSNGQGQT
-552 HSEEPTTEPNE
+552 EPPTTEPTTESEVPTTTEAE
-563 PTTDPNEPTTD
+563 PTEDPNPEHG
-574 PNEPT
+574 
-579 TEPPTEP
+579 
-586 STEPQPDNPDGN
+586 GNQ

>member
-24 GMSIVYKAEDTQ
+24 GMSVVYKAEDTQ
-36 EGRLVALKVLRE
+36 EGRLVALKVLKE
-48 EFVKEPKSRRRF
+48 EFVREPKSRRRF

-100 KEYMTE
+100 KEYMVE
-106 NGALDVY
+106 HGALDVY

-134 VHRDIKPQNIILI
+134 VHRDIKPQNIILV

-267 MLADI
+267 MLEDI

-281 ILETTPPKEEWNE
+281 VLETTPPKADPNFVAED
-294 VPEEARG
+294 PQPKR
-301 KKQGKSR
+301 KSR
-308 YVRRRT
+308 YVRKRT
-314 QNRWLFAVVGISAAA
+314 QNRWLFAVIGIGGAA
-329 VLLIVFVL
+329 LLLLVMVL
-337 VMLGISDRWK
+337 VMLGINNGLKGD
-347 SGYENVPKYVGL
+347 YERVPEYKGKL
-359 MMNEITAED
+359 TSELTAED
-368 TQKFVFRYHWQ
+368 SQKFSFRFLWQ
-379 DSDEPEG
+379 DSDEEEG
-386 KIVEQD
+386 KIIDQD
-392 PDAGKYVEK
+392 PPAGKSVEK

-406 LYISNGNSPYTT
+406 LYVSNGNSPYTT

-424 GVPEEQA
+424 GVHVDTA
-431 IAVLNAL
+431 KSILNAL
-438 GINYKVQD
+438 GIAYEIQYTSESADIENDY
-446 VYISDTPLGQVVW
+446 VVA
-459 TTPSAG
+459 TSPSAG
-465 ENIDR
+465 EKFDR
-470 NDTLT
+470 NGKIILYLNKKGGSASED
-475 LGVNRK
+475 
-481 DSSGA
+481 
-486 DEVAI
+486 VAI
-491 PSDILGMSL
+491 PTNIIGENLDTAKKIL
-500 DSATA
+500 DA
-505 LLDSLE
+505 LG
-511 IKYTVQKAASNRP
+511 IKYVVQYGSSNL
-524 AGLVASTNP
+524 AEGLVTKTSP
-533 SPGERV
+533 EPGEKV
-539 KKGTVITIFISTG
+539 AKGTTITIFVSNGQGQT
-552 HSEEPTTEPNE
+552 EPPTTEPTTEPEVPTTTETE
-563 PTTDPNEPTTD
+563 PTEDPNPEHG
-574 PNEPT
+574 
-579 TEPPTEP
+579 
-586 STEPQPDNPDGN
+586 GNQ

>member
-24 GMSIVYKAEDTQ
+24 GMSVVYKAEDTQ
-36 EGRLVALKVLRE
+36 EGRLVALKVLKE
-48 EFVKEPKSRRRF
+48 EFVREPKSRRRF

-100 KEYMTE
+100 KEYMVE
-106 NGALDVY
+106 HGALDVY

-134 VHRDIKPQNIILI
+134 VHRDIKPQNIILV

-267 MLADI
+267 MLEDI

-281 ILETTPPKEEWNE
+281 VLETTPPKADPNFVAED
-294 VPEEARG
+294 PQPKR
-301 KKQGKSR
+301 KSR
-308 YVRRRT
+308 YVRKRT
-314 QNRWLFAVVGISAAA
+314 QNRWLFAVIGIGGAA
-329 VLLIVFVL
+329 LLLLVMVL
-337 VMLGISDRWK
+337 VMLGINNGLKGD
-347 SGYENVPKYVGL
+347 YERVPEYKGKL
-359 MMNEITAED
+359 TSELTAED
-368 TQKFVFRYHWQ
+368 SQKFSFRFLWQ
-379 DSDEPEG
+379 DSDEDEG
-386 KIVEQD
+386 KIIDQD
-392 PDAGKYVEK
+392 PPAGKSVEK

-406 LYISNGNSPYTT
+406 LYVSNGNSPYTT

-424 GVPEEQA
+424 GVHVDTA
-431 IAVLNAL
+431 KSILNAL
-438 GINYKVQD
+438 GIAYEIQYTSESADIENDY
-446 VYISDTPLGQVVW
+446 VVA
-459 TTPSAG
+459 TSPSAG
-465 ENIDR
+465 EKFDR
-470 NDTLT
+470 NGKIILYLNKKGGSASED
-475 LGVNRK
+475 
-481 DSSGA
+481 
-486 DEVAI
+486 VAI
-491 PSDILGMSL
+491 PTNIIGENLDTAKKIL
-500 DSATA
+500 DA
-505 LLDSLE
+505 LG
-511 IKYTVQKAASNRP
+511 IKYVVQYGSSNL
-524 AGLVASTNP
+524 AEGLVTKTSP
-533 SPGERV
+533 EPGEKV
-539 KKGTVITIFISTG
+539 AKGTTITIFVSNGQGQT
-552 HSEEPTTEPNE
+552 EPPTTEPTTESEVPTTTETE
-563 PTTDPNEPTTD
+563 PTEDPNPEHG
-574 PNEPT
+574 
-579 TEPPTEP
+579 
-586 STEPQPDNPDGN
+586 GNQ

>member
-36 EGRLVALKVLRE
+36 EGRLVALKVLKE
-48 EFVKEPKSRRRF
+48 EFVREPKSRRRF

-100 KEYMTE
+100 KEYMVE
-106 NGALDVY
+106 HGALDVY

-134 VHRDIKPQNIILI
+134 VHRDIKPQNIILV

-267 MLADI
+267 MLEDI

-281 ILETTPPKEEWNE
+281 ILETTPPKADPNFVAED
-294 VPEEARG
+294 PLP
-301 KKQGKSR
+301 KKKSR
-308 YVRRRT
+308 YVRKRT
-314 QNRWLFAVVGISAAA
+314 QNRWLFAVIGIGGAALLLL
-329 VLLIVFVL
+329 VLVL
-337 VMLGISDRWK
+337 VMLGINNGLKGD
-347 SGYENVPKYVGL
+347 YERVPEYKGKL
-359 MMNEITAED
+359 TSELTAED
-368 TQKFVFRYHWQ
+368 SQKFSFRFLWQ
-379 DSDEPEG
+379 DSDEDEG
-386 KIVEQD
+386 KIIDQD
-392 PDAGKYVEK
+392 PPAGKSVEK

-406 LYISNGNSPYTT
+406 LYVSNGNSPYTT

-424 GVPEEQA
+424 GVHVDTA
-431 IAVLNAL
+431 KSILNAL
-438 GINYKVQD
+438 GIAYEIQYTSESADIENDY
-446 VYISDTPLGQVVW
+446 VVA
-459 TTPSAG
+459 TSPSAG
-465 ENIDR
+465 EKFDR
-470 NDTLT
+470 NGKIILYLNKKGGSASED
-475 LGVNRK
+475 
-481 DSSGA
+481 
-486 DEVAI
+486 VAI
-491 PSDILGMSL
+491 PTNIIGENLDTAKKIL
-500 DSATA
+500 DA
-505 LLDSLE
+505 LG
-511 IKYTVQKAASNRP
+511 IKYVVQYGSSNL
-524 AGLVASTNP
+524 AEGLVTKTSP
-533 SPGERV
+533 EPGEKV
-539 KKGTVITIFISTG
+539 AKGTTITIFVSNGQGQT
-552 HSEEPTTEPNE
+552 EPPTTEPTTESEVPTTTETE
-563 PTTDPNEPTTD
+563 PTEDPNPEHG
-574 PNEPT
+574 
-579 TEPPTEP
+579 
-586 STEPQPDNPDGN
+586 GNQ

>member
-36 EGRLVALKVLRE
+36 EGRLVALKVLKE
-48 EFVKEPKSRRRF
+48 EFVREPKSHRRF

-100 KEYMTE
+100 KEYMVE
-106 NGALDVY
+106 HGALDVY

-134 VHRDIKPQNIILI
+134 VHRDIKPQNIILV

-229 QKAVP
+229 QKPVP

-267 MLADI
+267 MLEDI
-272 EKFKENPDV
+272 EKFRENPDV
-281 ILETTPPKEEWNE
+281 ILETTPPKADPNYVAED
-294 VPEEARG
+294 PLPKR
-301 KKQGKSR
+301 KSR
-308 YVRRRT
+308 YVRKRT
-314 QNRWLFAVVGISAAA
+314 QNRWLFAVIGIGGAA
-329 VLLIVFVL
+329 LLLLVMVL
-337 VMLGISDRWK
+337 VMLGIGNGLKGDYERVPEYKGKLTSD
-347 SGYENVPKYVGL
+347 L
-359 MMNEITAED
+359 TMED
-368 TQKFVFRYHWQ
+368 SQKFAFRFIWQ
-379 DSDEPEG
+379 NSDEDEG
-386 KIVEQD
+386 KIIDQD
-392 PDAGKYVEK
+392 PPAGKSVAK

-406 LYISNGNSPYTT
+406 LYVSNGNSPYTT

-424 GVPEEQA
+424 NVHIDTA
-431 IAVLNAL
+431 RSILNAL
-438 GINYKVQD
+438 GIAYEIQYTSESAD
-446 VYISDTPLGQVVW
+446 IEDDYVVA
-459 TTPSAG
+459 TSPSAG
-465 ENIDR
+465 EKFDR
-470 NDTLT
+470 NGKIILYLNKKGRSASED
-475 LGVNRK
+475 
-481 DSSGA
+481 
-486 DEVAI
+486 VAI
-491 PSDILGMSL
+491 PTNIIGENLDTAKKIL
-500 DSATA
+500 DA
-505 LLDSLE
+505 LG
-511 IKYTVQKAASNRP
+511 IKYVVQYGSSNL
-524 AGLVASTNP
+524 AEGLVTKTSP
-533 SPGERV
+533 EPGEKV
-539 KKGTVITIFISTG
+539 AKGTTITIFVSNGQGQT
-552 HSEEPTTEPNE
+552 EPPTTEPTTEPE
-563 PTTDPNEPTTD
+563 TPT
-574 PNEPT
+574 T
-579 TEPPTEP
+579 TEPEPTEDP
-586 STEPQPDNPDGN
+586 NPEHGGNQ

>member
-24 GMSIVYKAEDTQ
+24 GMSVVYKAEDTQ
-36 EGRLVALKVLRE
+36 EGRLVALKVLKE
-48 EFVKEPKSRRRF
+48 EFVREPKSRRRF

-100 KEYMTE
+100 KEYMVE
-106 NGALDVY
+106 HGALDVY

-134 VHRDIKPQNIILI
+134 VHRDIKPQNIILV

-254 RKNVEARYQNAGE
+254 RKNVDARYQNAGE
-267 MLADI
+267 MLEDI

-281 ILETTPPKEEWNE
+281 ILETTPPKADPNFVAED
-294 VPEEARG
+294 PLP
-301 KKQGKSR
+301 KKKSR
-308 YVRRRT
+308 YVRKRT
-314 QNRWLFAVVGISAAA
+314 QNRWLFAVIGIGGAALLLL
-329 VLLIVFVL
+329 VLVL
-337 VMLGISDRWK
+337 VMLGINNGLKGD
-347 SGYENVPKYVGL
+347 YERVPEYKGKL
-359 MMNEITAED
+359 TSELTAED
-368 TQKFVFRYHWQ
+368 SQKFSFRFLWQ
-379 DSDEPEG
+379 DSDEDEG
-386 KIVEQD
+386 KIIDQD
-392 PDAGKYVEK
+392 PPAGKSVEK

-406 LYISNGNSPYTT
+406 LYVSNGNSPYTT

-424 GVPEEQA
+424 GVHVDTA
-431 IAVLNAL
+431 KSILNAL
-438 GINYKVQD
+438 GIAYEIQYTSESADIENDY
-446 VYISDTPLGQVVW
+446 VVA
-459 TTPSAG
+459 TSPSAG
-465 ENIDR
+465 EKFDR
-470 NDTLT
+470 NGKIILY
-475 LGVNRK
+475 LNKKG
-481 DSSGA
+481 SSA
-486 DEVAI
+486 SEDVAI
-491 PSDILGMSL
+491 PTNIIGENLDTAKKIL
-500 DSATA
+500 DA
-505 LLDSLE
+505 LG
-511 IKYTVQKAASNRP
+511 IKYVVQYGSSNL
-524 AGLVASTNP
+524 AEGLVTKTSP
-533 SPGERV
+533 EPGEKV
-539 KKGTVITIFISTG
+539 AKGTTITIFVSNGQGQT
-552 HSEEPTTEPNE
+552 EPPTTEPTTESEVPTTTETE
-563 PTTDPNEPTTD
+563 PTEDPNPEHG
-574 PNEPT
+574 
-579 TEPPTEP
+579 
-586 STEPQPDNPDGN
+586 GNQ

>member
-36 EGRLVALKVLRE
+36 EGRLVALKVLKE
-48 EFVKEPKSRRRF
+48 EFVREPKSRRRF

-100 KEYMTE
+100 KEYMVE
-106 NGALDVY
+106 HGALDVY

-134 VHRDIKPQNIILI
+134 VHRDIKPQNIILV

-229 QKAVP
+229 QKPVP

-267 MLADI
+267 MLEDI

-281 ILETTPPKEEWNE
+281 ILETTPPKADPNFVAED
-294 VPEEARG
+294 PLP
-301 KKQGKSR
+301 KKKSR
-308 YVRRRT
+308 YVRKRT
-314 QNRWLFAVVGISAAA
+314 QNRWLFAVIGIGGAA
-329 VLLIVFVL
+329 LLLLVMVL
-337 VMLGISDRWK
+337 VMLGINNGLKGD
-347 SGYENVPKYVGL
+347 YERVPEYKGKL
-359 MMNEITAED
+359 TSELTAED
-368 TQKFVFRYHWQ
+368 SQKFSFRFLWQ
-379 DSDEPEG
+379 DSDEDEG
-386 KIVEQD
+386 KIIDQD
-392 PDAGKYVEK
+392 PPAGKSVEK

-406 LYISNGNSPYTT
+406 LYVSNGNSPYTT

-424 GVPEEQA
+424 NVHVDTA
-431 IAVLNAL
+431 KSILNAL
-438 GINYKVQD
+438 GIAYEIQYTSESAD
-446 VYISDTPLGQVVW
+446 IEDDYVVA
-459 TTPSAG
+459 TSPSAG
-465 ENIDR
+465 EKFDR
-470 NDTLT
+470 NGKIILY
-475 LGVNRK
+475 LNKKG
-481 DSSGA
+481 SSA
-486 DEVAI
+486 SEDVAI
-491 PSDILGMSL
+491 PTNIIGENLDTAKKIL
-500 DSATA
+500 DA
-505 LLDSLE
+505 LG
-511 IKYTVQKAASNRP
+511 IKYVVQYGSSNL
-524 AGLVASTNP
+524 AEGLVTKTSP
-533 SPGERV
+533 EPGEKV
-539 KKGTVITIFISTG
+539 AKGTTITIFVSNGQGQT
-552 HSEEPTTEPNE
+552 EPPTTEPTTESE
-563 PTTDPNEPTTD
+563 TPT
-574 PNEPT
+574 T
-579 TEPPTEP
+579 TEPEPTEDP
-586 STEPQPDNPDGN
+586 NPEHGGNQ

>member
-24 GMSIVYKAEDTQ
+24 GMSVVYKAEDTQ
-36 EGRLVALKVLRE
+36 EGRLVALKVLKE
-48 EFVKEPKSRRRF
+48 EFVREPKSRRRF

-100 KEYMTE
+100 KEYMVE
-106 NGALDVY
+106 HGALDVY

-134 VHRDIKPQNIILI
+134 VHRDIKPQNIILV

-267 MLADI
+267 MLEDI

-281 ILETTPPKEEWNE
+281 VLETTPPKADPNFVAED
-294 VPEEARG
+294 PLP
-301 KKQGKSR
+301 KKKSR
-308 YVRRRT
+308 YVRKRT
-314 QNRWLFAVVGISAAA
+314 QNRWLFAVIGIGGAA
-329 VLLIVFVL
+329 LLLLVMVL
-337 VMLGISDRWK
+337 VMLGINNGLKGD
-347 SGYENVPKYVGL
+347 YERVPEYKGKL
-359 MMNEITAED
+359 TSELTAED
-368 TQKFVFRYHWQ
+368 SQKFSFRFLWQ
-379 DSDEPEG
+379 DSDEDEG
-386 KIVEQD
+386 KIIDQD
-392 PDAGKYVEK
+392 PPAGKSVEK

-406 LYISNGNSPYTT
+406 LYVSNGNSPYTT

-424 GVPEEQA
+424 GVHVDTA
-431 IAVLNAL
+431 KSILNAL
-438 GINYKVQD
+438 GIAYEIQYTSESADIENDY
-446 VYISDTPLGQVVW
+446 VVA
-459 TTPSAG
+459 TSPSAG
-465 ENIDR
+465 EKFDR
-470 NDTLT
+470 NGKIILYLNKKGGSASED
-475 LGVNRK
+475 
-481 DSSGA
+481 
-486 DEVAI
+486 VAI
-491 PSDILGMSL
+491 PTNIIGENLDTAKKIL
-500 DSATA
+500 DA
-505 LLDSLE
+505 LG
-511 IKYTVQKAASNRP
+511 IKYVVQYGSSNL
-524 AGLVASTNP
+524 AEGLVTKTSP
-533 SPGERV
+533 EPGEKV
-539 KKGTVITIFISTG
+539 AKGTTITIFVSNGQGQT
-552 HSEEPTTEPNE
+552 EPPTTEPTTESEVPTTTETE
-563 PTTDPNEPTTD
+563 PTEDPNPEHG
-574 PNEPT
+574 
-579 TEPPTEP
+579 
-586 STEPQPDNPDGN
+586 GNQ

>member
-24 GMSIVYKAEDTQ
+24 GMSVVYKAEDTQ
-36 EGRLVALKVLRE
+36 EGRLVALKVLKE
-48 EFVKEPKSRRRF
+48 EFVREPKSRRRF

-100 KEYMTE
+100 KEYMVE
-106 NGALDVY
+106 HGALDVY

-134 VHRDIKPQNIILI
+134 VHRDIKPQNIILV

-267 MLADI
+267 MLEDI

-281 ILETTPPKEEWNE
+281 ILETAPPKADPNFVAED
-294 VPEEARG
+294 PLPKR
-301 KKQGKSR
+301 KSR
-308 YVRRRT
+308 YVRKRT
-314 QNRWLFAVVGISAAA
+314 QNRWLFAVIGIGGAALLLL
-329 VLLIVFVL
+329 VLVL
-337 VMLGISDRWK
+337 VMLGINNGLKGD
-347 SGYENVPKYVGL
+347 YERVPEYKGKL
-359 MMNEITAED
+359 TSELTAED
-368 TQKFVFRYHWQ
+368 SQKFSFRFLWQ
-379 DSDEPEG
+379 DSDEDEG
-386 KIVEQD
+386 KIIDQD
-392 PDAGKYVEK
+392 PPAGKSVEK

-406 LYISNGNSPYTT
+406 LYVSNGNSPYTT

-424 GVPEEQA
+424 GVHVDTA
-431 IAVLNAL
+431 KSILNAL
-438 GINYKVQD
+438 GIAYEIQYTSESADIENDY
-446 VYISDTPLGQVVW
+446 VVA
-459 TTPSAG
+459 TSPSAG
-465 ENIDR
+465 EKFDR
-470 NDTLT
+470 NGKIILYLNKKGGSASED
-475 LGVNRK
+475 
-481 DSSGA
+481 
-486 DEVAI
+486 VAI
-491 PSDILGMSL
+491 PTNIIGENLDTAKKIL
-500 DSATA
+500 DA
-505 LLDSLE
+505 LG
-511 IKYTVQKAASNRP
+511 IKYVVQYGSSNL
-524 AGLVASTNP
+524 AEGLVTKTSP
-533 SPGERV
+533 EPGEKV
-539 KKGTVITIFISTG
+539 AKGTTITIFVSNGQGQT
-552 HSEEPTTEPNE
+552 EPPTTEPTTESEVPTTTETE
-563 PTTDPNEPTTD
+563 PTEDPNPEHG
-574 PNEPT
+574 
-579 TEPPTEP
+579 
-586 STEPQPDNPDGN
+586 GNQ

>member
-36 EGRLVALKVLRE
+36 EGRLVALKVLKE
-48 EFVKEPKSRRRF
+48 EFVREPKSRRRF

-100 KEYMTE
+100 KEYMVE
-106 NGALDVY
+106 HGALDVY

-134 VHRDIKPQNIILI
+134 VHRDIKPQNIILV

-178 VHYISPEQAKGRPAD
+178 VHYISPEQAKGSPAD

-229 QKAVP
+229 QKPVP

-267 MLADI
+267 MLEDI
-272 EKFKENPDV
+272 EKFRENPDV
-281 ILETTPPKEEWNE
+281 ILETTPPKADPNYVAED
-294 VPEEARG
+294 PQPKR
-301 KKQGKSR
+301 KSR
-308 YVRRRT
+308 YVRKRT
-314 QNRWLFAVVGISAAA
+314 QNRWLFAVIGIGGAA
-329 VLLIVFVL
+329 LLLLVMVL
-337 VMLGISDRWK
+337 VMLGIGNGLKGDYERVPEYKGKLTSD
-347 SGYENVPKYVGL
+347 L
-359 MMNEITAED
+359 TMED
-368 TQKFVFRYHWQ
+368 SQKFAFRFIWQ
-379 DSDEPEG
+379 NSDEDEG
-386 KIVEQD
+386 KIIDQD
-392 PDAGKYVEK
+392 PPAGKSVAK

-406 LYISNGNSPYTT
+406 LYVSNGNSPYTT

-424 GVPEEQA
+424 NVHIDTA
-431 IAVLNAL
+431 RSILNAL
-438 GINYKVQD
+438 GIAYEIQYTSESAD
-446 VYISDTPLGQVVW
+446 IEDDYVVA
-459 TTPSAG
+459 TSPSAG
-465 ENIDR
+465 EKFDR
-470 NDTLT
+470 NGKIILY
-475 LGVNRK
+475 LNKKG
-481 DSSGA
+481 SSA
-486 DEVAI
+486 SEDVAI
-491 PSDILGMSL
+491 PTNIIGENLDTAKKIL
-500 DSATA
+500 DA
-505 LLDSLE
+505 LG
-511 IKYTVQKAASNRP
+511 IKYVVQYGSSNL
-524 AGLVASTNP
+524 AEGLVTKTSP
-533 SPGERV
+533 EPGEKV
-539 KKGTVITIFISTG
+539 AKGTTITIFVSNGQGQT
-552 HSEEPTTEPNE
+552 EPPTTEPTTEPE
-563 PTTDPNEPTTD
+563 TPT
-574 PNEPT
+574 T
-579 TEPPTEP
+579 TEPEPTEDP
-586 STEPQPDNPDGN
+586 NPEHGGNQ

>member
-24 GMSIVYKAEDTQ
+24 GMSVVYKAEDTQ
-36 EGRLVALKVLRE
+36 EGRLVALKVLKE
-48 EFVKEPKSRRRF
+48 EFVREPKSRRRF

-100 KEYMTE
+100 KEYMVE
-106 NGALDVY
+106 HGALDVY

-134 VHRDIKPQNIILI
+134 VHRDIKPQNIILV

-267 MLADI
+267 MLEDI

-281 ILETTPPKEEWNE
+281 VLETTPPKADPNFVAED
-294 VPEEARG
+294 PLP
-301 KKQGKSR
+301 KKKSR
-308 YVRRRT
+308 YVRKRT
-314 QNRWLFAVVGISAAA
+314 QNRWLFAVIGIGGAALLLL
-329 VLLIVFVL
+329 VLVL
-337 VMLGISDRWK
+337 VMLGINNGLKGD
-347 SGYENVPKYVGL
+347 YERVPEYKGKL
-359 MMNEITAED
+359 TSELTAED
-368 TQKFVFRYHWQ
+368 SQKFSFRFLWQ
-379 DSDEPEG
+379 DSDEDEG
-386 KIVEQD
+386 KIIDQD
-392 PDAGKYVEK
+392 PPAGKSVEK

-406 LYISNGNSPYTT
+406 LYVSNGNSPYTT

-424 GVPEEQA
+424 GVHVDTA
-431 IAVLNAL
+431 KSILNAL
-438 GINYKVQD
+438 GIAYEIQYTSESADIENDY
-446 VYISDTPLGQVVW
+446 VVA
-459 TTPSAG
+459 TSPSAG
-465 ENIDR
+465 EKFDR
-470 NDTLT
+470 NGKIILYLNKKGGSASED
-475 LGVNRK
+475 
-481 DSSGA
+481 
-486 DEVAI
+486 VAI
-491 PSDILGMSL
+491 PTNIIGENLDTAKKIL
-500 DSATA
+500 DA
-505 LLDSLE
+505 LG
-511 IKYTVQKAASNRP
+511 IKYVVQYGSSNL
-524 AGLVASTNP
+524 AEGLVTKTSP
-533 SPGERV
+533 EPGEKV
-539 KKGTVITIFISTG
+539 AKGTTITIFVSNGQGQT
-552 HSEEPTTEPNE
+552 EPPTTEPTTEPEVPTTTETE
-563 PTTDPNEPTTD
+563 PTEDPNPEHG
-574 PNEPT
+574 
-579 TEPPTEP
+579 
-586 STEPQPDNPDGN
+586 GNQ

>member
-36 EGRLVALKVLRE
+36 EGRLVALKVLKE
-48 EFVKEPKSRRRF
+48 EFVREPKSRRRF

-100 KEYMTE
+100 KEYMVE
-106 NGALDVY
+106 HGALDVY

-134 VHRDIKPQNIILI
+134 VHRDIKPQNIILV

-267 MLADI
+267 MLEDI

-281 ILETTPPKEEWNE
+281 ILETTPPKADPNFVAED
-294 VPEEARG
+294 PQPKR
-301 KKQGKSR
+301 KSR
-308 YVRRRT
+308 YVRKRT
-314 QNRWLFAVVGISAAA
+314 QNRWLFAVIGIGGAALLLL
-329 VLLIVFVL
+329 VLVL
-337 VMLGISDRWK
+337 VMLGINNGLKGD
-347 SGYENVPKYVGL
+347 YERVPEYKGKL
-359 MMNEITAED
+359 TSELTAED
-368 TQKFVFRYHWQ
+368 SQKFSFRFLWQ
-379 DSDEPEG
+379 DSDEDEG
-386 KIVEQD
+386 KIIDQD
-392 PDAGKYVEK
+392 PPAGKSVEK

-406 LYISNGNSPYTT
+406 LYVSNGNSPYTT

-424 GVPEEQA
+424 GVHVDTA
-431 IAVLNAL
+431 KSILNAL
-438 GINYKVQD
+438 GIAYEIQYTSESADIENDY
-446 VYISDTPLGQVVW
+446 VVA
-459 TTPSAG
+459 TSPSAG
-465 ENIDR
+465 EKFDR
-470 NDTLT
+470 NGKIILYLNKKGGSASED
-475 LGVNRK
+475 
-481 DSSGA
+481 
-486 DEVAI
+486 VAI
-491 PSDILGMSL
+491 PTNIIGENLDTAKKIL
-500 DSATA
+500 DA
-505 LLDSLE
+505 LG
-511 IKYTVQKAASNRP
+511 IKYVVQYGSSNL
-524 AGLVASTNP
+524 AEGLVTKTSP
-533 SPGERV
+533 EPGEKV
-539 KKGTVITIFISTG
+539 AKGTTITIFVSNGQGQT
-552 HSEEPTTEPNE
+552 EPPTTEPTTESEVPTTTETE
-563 PTTDPNEPTTD
+563 PTEDPNPEHG
-574 PNEPT
+574 
-579 TEPPTEP
+579 
-586 STEPQPDNPDGN
+586 GNQ

>member
-24 GMSIVYKAEDTQ
+24 GMSVVYKAEDTQ
-36 EGRLVALKVLRE
+36 EGRLVALKVLKE
-48 EFVKEPKSRRRF
+48 EFVREPKSRRRF

-100 KEYMTE
+100 KEYMVE
-106 NGALDVY
+106 HGALDVY

-134 VHRDIKPQNIILI
+134 VHRDIKPQNIILV

-267 MLADI
+267 MLEDI
-272 EKFKENPDV
+272 EKFRENPDV
-281 ILETTPPKEEWNE
+281 ILETTPPKADPNYVAED
-294 VPEEARG
+294 PQPKR
-301 KKQGKSR
+301 KSR
-308 YVRRRT
+308 YVRKRT
-314 QNRWLFAVVGISAAA
+314 QNRWLFAVIGISGAA
-329 VLLIVFVL
+329 LLLLVMVL
-337 VMLGISDRWK
+337 VMLGINNGLKGD
-347 SGYENVPKYVGL
+347 YERVPEYKGKL
-359 MMNEITAED
+359 RSELTAED
-368 TQKFVFRYHWQ
+368 LQKFSFLFLCQ
-379 DSDEPEG
+379 DSDEDEG
-386 KIVEQD
+386 KIIDQD
-392 PDAGKYVEK
+392 PPAGKSVEK

-406 LYISNGNSPYTT
+406 LYVSNGNSPYTT

-424 GVPEEQA
+424 NVHIDTA
-431 IAVLNAL
+431 RSILNAL
-438 GINYKVQD
+438 GIAYEIQYTSESAD
-446 VYISDTPLGQVVW
+446 IEDDYVVA
-459 TTPSAG
+459 TSPSAG
-465 ENIDR
+465 EKFDR
-470 NDTLT
+470 NGKIILY
-475 LGVNRK
+475 LNKKG
-481 DSSGA
+481 SSA
-486 DEVAI
+486 SEDVAI
-491 PSDILGMSL
+491 PTNIIGENLDTAKKIL
-500 DSATA
+500 DA
-505 LLDSLE
+505 LG
-511 IKYTVQKAASNRP
+511 IKYVVQYGSSNL
-524 AGLVASTNP
+524 AEGLVTKTSP
-533 SPGERV
+533 EPGEKV
-539 KKGTVITIFISTG
+539 AKGTTITIFVSNGQGQT
-552 HSEEPTTEPNE
+552 EPPTTEPTTETE
-563 PTTDPNEPTTD
+563 VPT
-574 PNEPT
+574 T
-579 TEPPTEP
+579 TEPEPTEDP
-586 STEPQPDNPDGN
+586 NPEHGGNQ

>member
-24 GMSIVYKAEDTQ
+24 GMSVVYKAEDTQ
-36 EGRLVALKVLRE
+36 EGRLVALKVLKE
-48 EFVKEPKSRRRF
+48 EFVREPKSRRRF

-100 KEYMTE
+100 KEYMVE
-106 NGALDVY
+106 HGALDVY

-134 VHRDIKPQNIILI
+134 VHRDIKPQNIILV

-267 MLADI
+267 MLEDI

-281 ILETTPPKEEWNE
+281 VLETTPPKADPNFVAED
-294 VPEEARG
+294 PQPKR
-301 KKQGKSR
+301 KSR
-308 YVRRRT
+308 YVRKRT
-314 QNRWLFAVVGISAAA
+314 QNRWLFAVIGIGGAALLLL
-329 VLLIVFVL
+329 VLVL
-337 VMLGISDRWK
+337 VMLGINNGLKGD
-347 SGYENVPKYVGL
+347 YERVPEYKGKL
-359 MMNEITAED
+359 TSELTAED
-368 TQKFVFRYHWQ
+368 SQKFSFRFLWQ
-379 DSDEPEG
+379 DSDEDEG
-386 KIVEQD
+386 KIIDQD
-392 PDAGKYVEK
+392 PPAGKSVEK

-406 LYISNGNSPYTT
+406 LYVSNGNSPYTT

-424 GVPEEQA
+424 GVHVDTA
-431 IAVLNAL
+431 KSILNAL
-438 GINYKVQD
+438 GIAYEIQYTSESADIENDY
-446 VYISDTPLGQVVW
+446 VVA
-459 TTPSAG
+459 TSPSAG
-465 ENIDR
+465 EKFDR
-470 NDTLT
+470 NGKIILYLNKKGGSASED
-475 LGVNRK
+475 
-481 DSSGA
+481 
-486 DEVAI
+486 VAI
-491 PSDILGMSL
+491 PTNIIGENLDTAKKIL
-500 DSATA
+500 DA
-505 LLDSLE
+505 LG
-511 IKYTVQKAASNRP
+511 IKYVVQYGSSNL
-524 AGLVASTNP
+524 AEGLVTKTSP
-533 SPGERV
+533 EPGEKV
-539 KKGTVITIFISTG
+539 AKGTTITIFVSNGQGQT
-552 HSEEPTTEPNE
+552 EPPTTEPTTESEVPTTTETE
-563 PTTDPNEPTTD
+563 PTEDPNPEHG
-574 PNEPT
+574 
-579 TEPPTEP
+579 
-586 STEPQPDNPDGN
+586 GNQ

>member
-36 EGRLVALKVLRE
+36 EGRLVALKVLKE
-48 EFVKEPKSRRRF
+48 EFVREPKSRRRF

-100 KEYMTE
+100 KEYMVE
-106 NGALDVY
+106 HGALDVY

-134 VHRDIKPQNIILI
+134 VHRDIKPQNIILV

-229 QKAVP
+229 QKPVP

-267 MLADI
+267 MLEDI
-272 EKFKENPDV
+272 EKFRENPDV
-281 ILETTPPKEEWNE
+281 ILETTPPKADPNYVAED
-294 VPEEARG
+294 PQPKR
-301 KKQGKSR
+301 KSR
-308 YVRRRT
+308 YVRKRT
-314 QNRWLFAVVGISAAA
+314 QNRWLFAVIGIGGAA
-329 VLLIVFVL
+329 LLLLVMVL
-337 VMLGISDRWK
+337 VMLGIGNGLKGDYERVPEYKGKLTSD
-347 SGYENVPKYVGL
+347 L
-359 MMNEITAED
+359 TMED
-368 TQKFVFRYHWQ
+368 SQKFAFRFIWQ
-379 DSDEPEG
+379 NSDEDEG
-386 KIVEQD
+386 KIIDQD
-392 PDAGKYVEK
+392 PPAGKSVAK

-406 LYISNGNSPYTT
+406 LYVSNGNSPYTT

-424 GVPEEQA
+424 NVHIDTA
-431 IAVLNAL
+431 RSILNAL
-438 GINYKVQD
+438 GIAYEIQYTSESAD
-446 VYISDTPLGQVVW
+446 IEDDYVVA
-459 TTPSAG
+459 TSPSAG
-465 ENIDR
+465 EKFDR
-470 NDTLT
+470 NGKIILYLNKKGNSASED
-475 LGVNRK
+475 
-481 DSSGA
+481 
-486 DEVAI
+486 VAI
-491 PSDILGMSL
+491 PTNIIGENLDTAKKIL
-500 DSATA
+500 DA
-505 LLDSLE
+505 LG
-511 IKYTVQKAASNRP
+511 IKYVVQYGSSNL
-524 AGLVASTNP
+524 AEGLVTKTSP
-533 SPGERV
+533 EPGEKV
-539 KKGTVITIFISTG
+539 AKGTTITIFVSNGQGQT
-552 HSEEPTTEPNE
+552 EPPTTEPTTEPE
-563 PTTDPNEPTTD
+563 TPT
-574 PNEPT
+574 T
-579 TEPPTEP
+579 TEPEPTEDP
-586 STEPQPDNPDGN
+586 NPEHGGNQ

>member
-36 EGRLVALKVLRE
+36 EGRLVALKVLKE
-48 EFVKEPKSRRRF
+48 EFVREPKSRRRF

-100 KEYMTE
+100 KEYMVE
-106 NGALDVY
+106 HGALDVY

-134 VHRDIKPQNIILI
+134 VHRDIKPQNIILV

-229 QKAVP
+229 QKPVP

-267 MLADI
+267 MLEDI
-272 EKFKENPDV
+272 EKFRENPDV
-281 ILETTPPKEEWNE
+281 ILETTPPKADPNFVAED
-294 VPEEARG
+294 PQPKR
-301 KKQGKSR
+301 KSR
-308 YVRRRT
+308 YVRKRT
-314 QNRWLFAVVGISAAA
+314 QNRWLFAVIGIGGAA
-329 VLLIVFVL
+329 LLLLVMVL
-337 VMLGISDRWK
+337 VMLGIGNGLKGDYERVPEYKGKLTSD
-347 SGYENVPKYVGL
+347 L
-359 MMNEITAED
+359 TMED
-368 TQKFVFRYHWQ
+368 SQKFAFRFIWQ
-379 DSDEPEG
+379 NSDEDEG
-386 KIVEQD
+386 KIIDQD
-392 PDAGKYVEK
+392 PPAGKSVAK

-406 LYISNGNSPYTT
+406 LYVSNGNSPYTT

-424 GVPEEQA
+424 NVHIDTA
-431 IAVLNAL
+431 RSILNAL
-438 GINYKVQD
+438 GIAYEIQYTSESAD
-446 VYISDTPLGQVVW
+446 IEDDYVVA
-459 TTPSAG
+459 TSPSAG
-465 ENIDR
+465 EKFDR
-470 NDTLT
+470 NGKIILYLNKKGGSASED
-475 LGVNRK
+475 
-481 DSSGA
+481 
-486 DEVAI
+486 VAI
-491 PSDILGMSL
+491 PTNIIGENLDTAKKIL
-500 DSATA
+500 DA
-505 LLDSLE
+505 LG
-511 IKYTVQKAASNRP
+511 IKYVVQYGSSNL
-524 AGLVASTNP
+524 AEGLVTKTSP
-533 SPGERV
+533 EPGEKV
-539 KKGTVITIFISTG
+539 AKGTTITIFVSNGQGQT
-552 HSEEPTTEPNE
+552 EPPTTEPTTESEVPTTTETE
-563 PTTDPNEPTTD
+563 PTEDPNPEHG
-574 PNEPT
+574 
-579 TEPPTEP
+579 
-586 STEPQPDNPDGN
+586 GNQ

>member
-24 GMSIVYKAEDTQ
+24 GMSVVYKAEDTQ
-36 EGRLVALKVLRE
+36 EGRLVALKVLKE
-48 EFVKEPKSRRRF
+48 EFVREPKSRRRF

-100 KEYMTE
+100 KEYMVE

-134 VHRDIKPQNIILI
+134 VHRDIKPQNIILV

-267 MLADI
+267 MLEDI

-281 ILETTPPKEEWNE
+281 ILETTPPSADPNFIAED
-294 VPEEARG
+294 PLP
-301 KKQGKSR
+301 KKKSR
-308 YVRRRT
+308 YVRKRT
-314 QNRWLFAVVGISAAA
+314 QNRWLFAVVGIGCAA
-329 VLLIVFVL
+329 LLLLVVFLIAIGIVN
-337 VMLGISDRWK
+337 GEK
-347 SGYENVPKYVGL
+347 GNYERVPTYVG
-359 MMNEITAED
+359 MMINEVPAED
-368 TQKFVFRYHWQ
+368 SQKFVFIYSWK

-386 KIVEQD
+386 RIFEQD
-392 PDAGKYVEK
+392 PPSGKSVEK
-401 GSEIV
+401 GAEIT
-406 LYISNGNSPYTT
+406 LYVSNGNSPYTT

-424 GVPEEQA
+424 NVNVEQA
-431 IAVLNAL
+431 KAVLTAL
-438 GINYKVQD
+438 GIACKTEYKYSSPDIETDIV
-446 VYISDTPLGQVVW
+446 IETS
-459 TTPSAG
+459 PSAG
-465 ENIDR
+465 EKIDR
-470 NDTLT
+470 NGTITLYLNMKSGTADNYVTIPTSVIGAKLDT
-475 LGVNRK
+475 VK
-481 DSSGA
+481 S
-486 DEVAI
+486 
-491 PSDILGMSL
+491 
-500 DSATA
+500 
-505 LLDSLE
+505 LLDALE
-511 IKYTVQKAASNRP
+511 IKYVVQYGSSNL
-524 AGLVASTNP
+524 AEGLVTKTSP
-533 SPGERV
+533 EPGEKV
-539 KKGTVITIFISTG
+539 LKGSTITVFVSNGQGQTEPPTT
-552 HSEEPTTEPNE
+552 EPTTE
-563 PTTDPNEPTTD
+563 
-574 PNEPT
+574 
-579 TEPPTEP
+579 TEPPTTTE
-586 STEPQPDNPDGN
+586 TEPTEDPNPEHGGNQ

>member
-24 GMSIVYKAEDTQ
+24 GMSVVYKAEDTQ
-36 EGRLVALKVLRE
+36 EGRLVALKVLKE
-48 EFVKEPKSRRRF
+48 EFVREPKSRRRF

-100 KEYMTE
+100 KEYMVE
-106 NGALDVY
+106 HGALDVY

-134 VHRDIKPQNIILI
+134 VHRDIKPQNIILV

-267 MLADI
+267 MLEDI

-281 ILETTPPKEEWNE
+281 ILETTPPKADPNFVAED
-294 VPEEARG
+294 PLP
-301 KKQGKSR
+301 KKKSR
-308 YVRRRT
+308 YVRKRT
-314 QNRWLFAVVGISAAA
+314 QNRWLFAVIGIGGAALLLL
-329 VLLIVFVL
+329 VLVL
-337 VMLGISDRWK
+337 VMLGINNGLKGD
-347 SGYENVPKYVGL
+347 YERVPEYKGKL
-359 MMNEITAED
+359 TSELTAED
-368 TQKFVFRYHWQ
+368 SQKFSFRFLWQ
-379 DSDEPEG
+379 DSDEDEG
-386 KIVEQD
+386 KIIDQD
-392 PDAGKYVEK
+392 PPAGKSVEK

-406 LYISNGNSPYTT
+406 LYVSNGNSPYTT

-424 GVPEEQA
+424 GVHVDTA
-431 IAVLNAL
+431 KSILNAL
-438 GINYKVQD
+438 GIAYEIQYTSESADIENDY
-446 VYISDTPLGQVVW
+446 VVA
-459 TTPSAG
+459 TSPSAG
-465 ENIDR
+465 EKFDR
-470 NDTLT
+470 NGKIILYLNKKGGSASED
-475 LGVNRK
+475 
-481 DSSGA
+481 
-486 DEVAI
+486 VAI
-491 PSDILGMSL
+491 PTNIIGENLDTAKKIL
-500 DSATA
+500 DA
-505 LLDSLE
+505 LG
-511 IKYTVQKAASNRP
+511 IKYVVQYGSSNL
-524 AGLVASTNP
+524 AEGLVTKTSP
-533 SPGERV
+533 EPGEKV
-539 KKGTVITIFISTG
+539 AKGTTITIFVSNGQGQT
-552 HSEEPTTEPNE
+552 EPPTTEPTTESEVPTTTETE
-563 PTTDPNEPTTD
+563 PTEDPNPEHG
-574 PNEPT
+574 
-579 TEPPTEP
+579 
-586 STEPQPDNPDGN
+586 GNQ